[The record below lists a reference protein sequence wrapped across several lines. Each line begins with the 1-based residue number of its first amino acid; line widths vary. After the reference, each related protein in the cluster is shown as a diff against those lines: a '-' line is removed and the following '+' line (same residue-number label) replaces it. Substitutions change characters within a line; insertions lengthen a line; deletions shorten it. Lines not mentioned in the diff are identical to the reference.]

1 MKDTVTLNDWSSLE
15 VFGIRSLSRE
25 RCAYS
30 LRVVCDLNEDG
41 RRLVSQLLDVEEGA
55 FAPQWNSTVGGKP
68 AVASVMLP
76 VGIFN
81 DLATF
86 ASFEAGALAVIDGF
100 GQLIAIFDQ
109 DRMRQYEDAAKGS
122 LEVTIRRNPATG
134 SLAPRVGSFN
144 VHMATGRA

>member
-1 MKDTVTLNDWSSLE
+1 MKDTVSLSDWNSLE

-41 RRLVSQLLDVEEGA
+41 RRLVSQLLDVDEGA
-55 FAPQWNSTVGGKP
+55 FASQWNSMVDGKP

-76 VGIFN
+76 IGMFD
-81 DLATF
+81 DLAMF
-86 ASFEAGALAVIDGF
+86 ASFEAGALAIIKGF
-100 GQLIAIFDQ
+100 GQLMAVFDQ
-109 DRMRQYEDAAKGS
+109 ERMRQYEEAAKGS
-122 LEVTIRRNPATG
+122 LDVTIRRNPATG
-134 SLAPRVGSFN
+134 SHAPRVGSFN